1 MMRGFDNIV
10 GIGAV
15 TGVDDSGDAQTLQVT
30 ENAAG
35 SGFMARVLDRVTRLF
50 AFGFT
55 SVAPLGS
62 DVLMLRR
69 GGDRNCS
76 IAISTNHRASRPK
89 DLQPGDSAMYDVRGI
104 IIKMTADGL
113 EISAAGLPIV
123 VHNASKLTFDSPEV
137 ECTGTFKA
145 AGEITALAGGTEVA
159 LGALRDDYND
169 HDHGG
174 IVRGSARSDKPVPL
188 A

>member
-1 MMRGFDNIV
+1 MRGFENLA
-10 GIGAV
+10 GIGTV
-15 TGVDDSGDAQTLQVT
+15 SSIDDTGDVQQLQLT
-30 ENAAG
+30 EKSAG
-35 SGFMARVLDRVTRLF
+35 FGLVARVLDKVARLF
-50 AFGFT
+50 SFGFT
-55 SVAPLGS
+55 SVPPLGS
-62 DVLMLRR
+62 EVLMLRL

-76 IAISTNHRASRPK
+76 IAISTNHRESRPRG
-89 DLQPGDSAMYDVRGI
+89 LQPGDSAMYDVRGI

-123 VHNASKLTFDSPEV
+123 IHNASKLTLDVPEV
-137 ECTGTFKA
+137 ECTGTLKA
-145 AGEITALAGGTEVA
+145 AGEITALTDGAQVA
-159 LGALRDDYND
+159 LGALRDSYND

>member
-1 MMRGFDNIV
+1 MNRGLENLV
-10 GIGAV
+10 GLGV
-15 TGVDDSGDAQTLQVT
+15 VSDVDDSGEVQQLQVT
-30 ENAAG
+30 ERAAG
-35 SGFMARVLDRVTRLF
+35 SGFIDRVLDRISRLF

-76 IAISTNHRASRPK
+76 MAIATSHRASRPK
-89 DLQPGDSAMYDVRGI
+89 GLQPGDSAMYDVRGI

-113 EISAAGLPIV
+113 EISAAGLPIII
-123 VHNASKLTFDSPEV
+123 HNASKLTLDVPEV
-137 ECTGTFKA
+137 ECTGTLKA
-145 AGEITALAGGTEVA
+145 AGEITALTDGAEAA
-159 LGALRDDYND
+159 LGALRDTYND